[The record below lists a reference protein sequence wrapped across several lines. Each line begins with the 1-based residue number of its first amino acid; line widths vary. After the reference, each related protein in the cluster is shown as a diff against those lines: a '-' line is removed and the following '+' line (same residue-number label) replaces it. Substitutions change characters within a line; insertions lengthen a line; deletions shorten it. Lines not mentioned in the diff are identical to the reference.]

1 MKTDGY
7 IFTPELLQWRYFHR
21 PVVVQVL
28 VHVLLSSAHNEA
40 SAATLS
46 YRDMALQLHTTVKTI
61 RVAIDVLIAEKII
74 TKCSAPRASTKLY
87 VNSSHPLSHC
97 IIPWQ
102 RDQGA
107 QATAQYGAQIGAHT
121 RAQISQ
127 LQQSE
132 NQGCKVYYQ
141 DERGTDWGAVMG
153 IDGAQPRAQ
162 QKRGAQQKAQ
172 SRAQISQLQQSENQG
187 CKVYYQDERGTDWG
201 AVMGIDGAQPRA
213 QQKRGAQQKA
223 QSRAQISQSQT
234 SDNQDSYKDLDET
247 KGTDKDKAKGTLARE
262 GKKEKTET
270 KENLS
275 PEPPLKEKKEKKER
289 RQERAHTQTQKKE
302 KEKKVEDSEIK
313 FAEVL
318 RLFNR
323 LFLGTQV
330 KPISKMTPDRKKLV
344 AKFISDYSYEEVET
358 MLRKALNSDLLSGRK
373 DGGCYISFNWLFNPK
388 NYEPLMEGT
397 FDNPTVAASAKKK
410 PQPAS
415 SPVASAPPQPQHE
428 ETNEEIEARLRQK
441 EERKKAIE
449 REQTEA
455 LRQKYLGWIEAS
467 KKNPDGSM
475 AKMVRKAYKDGKL
488 AELGITWNPSVAEE
502 EQSLA
507 DLDDQTQSYL
517 QSLLSD

>member
-28 VHVLLSSAHNEA
+28 IHVLLSSAHNEA

-46 YRDMALQLHTTVKTI
+46 YRDLALQLHTTVKTI

-107 QATAQYGAQIGAHT
+107 QVTAHFGAQIG
-121 RAQISQ
+121 
-127 LQQSE
+127 
-132 NQGCKVYYQ
+132 
-141 DERGTDWGAVMG
+141 
-153 IDGAQPRAQ
+153 
-162 QKRGAQQKAQ
+162 AQ
-172 SRAQISQLQQSENQG
+172 SRAQIQSSEVPLNKG
-187 CKVYYQDERGTDWG
+187 DSEDSETSKGTDKG
-201 AVMGIDGAQPRA
+201 TDKGTNR
-213 QQKRGAQQKA
+213 A
-223 QSRAQISQSQT
+223 QSRAQTKQGAQPMAQSGAQISHSET
-234 SDNQDSYKDLDET
+234 PLNKGDSEDLEIV
-247 KGTDKDKAKGTLARE
+247 KGTDKDIAKGTEVRE
-262 GKKEKTET
+262 KKQI

-275 PEPPLKEKKEKKER
+275 PETPIKENKQRKEK
-289 RQERAHTQTQKKE
+289 AHPQTQKKE
-302 KEKKVEDSEIK
+302 KEKKSGDAETQFS
-313 FAEVL
+313 EVL

-344 AKFISDYSYEEVET
+344 AKFISDYSFEDIEP
-358 MLRKALNSDLLSGRK
+358 MLRKALDSDLLSGRK

-397 FDNPTVAASAKKK
+397 FDNPTIQAPATEKKLSK
-410 PQPAS
+410 PQQKKTPSPPS
-415 SPVASAPPQPQHE
+415 SDGSLSIGERWKLAQQSQQSAEAYRDKVNRSIILGHIDNLKKHPQDKQALQSLERFYRDGTIQRLGIDWTPPVEE
-428 ETNEEIEARLRQK
+428 ET
-441 EERKKAIE
+441 
-449 REQTEA
+449 
-455 LRQKYLGWIEAS
+455 
-467 KKNPDGSM
+467 KN
-475 AKMVRKAYKDGKL
+475 L
-488 AELGITWNPSVAEE
+488 L
-502 EQSLA
+502 
-507 DLDDQTQSYL
+507 DLDDKTQNYL

>member
-28 VHVLLSSAHNEA
+28 IHVLLSSAHNEA

-46 YRDMALQLHTTVKTI
+46 YRDLALQLHTTVKTI

-107 QATAQYGAQIGAHT
+107 QVTAHFWAQIGAQS
-121 RAQISQ
+121 RAQISHS
-127 LQQSE
+127 QQAD
-132 NQGCKVYYQ
+132 NQGYKVYYQ
-141 DERGTDWGAVMG
+141 DEHGTDWGAVMG
-153 IDGAQPRAQ
+153 TDGAQQRAQ
-162 QKRGAQQKAQ
+162 QKQGAQSRAQ
-172 SRAQISQLQQSENQG
+172 SRAQISHSETPLNKG
-187 CKVYYQDERGTDWG
+187 DSEDLSKV
-201 AVMGIDGAQPRA
+201 
-213 QQKRGAQQKA
+213 
-223 QSRAQISQSQT
+223 
-234 SDNQDSYKDLDET
+234 
-247 KGTDKDKAKGTLARE
+247 KGTDEDIAKGTLARK
-262 GKKEKTET
+262 GKKETKET
-270 KENLS
+270 KESLS
-275 PEPPLKEKKEKKER
+275 PEPPIKEKKER
-289 RQERAHTQTQKKE
+289 KERRQKRAPTQTQKKE
-302 KEKKVEDSEIK
+302 KEKKSVDAETQFS
-313 FAEVL
+313 EVL

-344 AKFISDYSYEEVET
+344 AKFISDYSFEDIEP

-397 FDNPTVAASAKKK
+397 FDNPSVEASAGKKS
-410 PQPAS
+410 QPS
-415 SPVASAPPQPQHE
+415 SSTPSSPPQPQHE
-428 ETNEEIEARLRQK
+428 ETNEEIEARLKRK
-441 EERKKAIE
+441 EERKKE
-449 REQTEA
+449 LEKEQAEA
-455 LRQKYLGWIEAS
+455 LRQKYLGWIEAA

-475 AKMVRKAYKDGKL
+475 AQMVKDAYKNGTL
-488 AELGITWNPSVAEE
+488 AKLGIDWTPPVEE
-502 EQSLA
+502 ETKNLL
-507 DLDDQTQSYL
+507 DLDDKTQNYL

>member
-28 VHVLLSSAHNEA
+28 IHVLLSSAHNEA

-46 YRDMALQLHTTVKTI
+46 YRDLALQLHTTVKTI

-107 QATAQYGAQIGAHT
+107 QVTAHFGAQIGAQS
-121 RAQISQ
+121 RAQIPTP
-127 LQQSE
+127 QQSD
-132 NQGCKVYYQ
+132 NQGCKVYHQ
-141 DERGTDWGAVMG
+141 AEKGTDEGTVKGTKGAQSRAQQKQ
-153 IDGAQPRAQ
+153 GAQPR
-162 QKRGAQQKAQ
+162 AQ
-172 SRAQISQLQQSENQG
+172 SRAQISHSETPLNKG
-187 CKVYYQDERGTDWG
+187 DSEDLSKV
-201 AVMGIDGAQPRA
+201 
-213 QQKRGAQQKA
+213 
-223 QSRAQISQSQT
+223 
-234 SDNQDSYKDLDET
+234 
-247 KGTDKDKAKGTLARE
+247 KGTDKDTAKGTEVRE
-262 GKKEKTET
+262 KKQI

-275 PEPPLKEKKEKKER
+275 PETTIKENKQRKEK
-289 RQERAHTQTQKKE
+289 AHPHTQKKE
-302 KEKKVEDSEIK
+302 KEKKSVDAETQFS
-313 FAEVL
+313 EVL

-344 AKFISDYSYEEVET
+344 AKFISDYSYDDVEP

-388 NYEPLMEGT
+388 NYEPLIEGT
-397 FDNPTVAASAKKK
+397 FDNPSVEASAGKKSIPKPAGSPK
-410 PQPAS
+410 PQQA
-415 SPVASAPPQPQHE
+415 
-428 ETNEEIEARLRQK
+428 ETSEEIEARLKQK
-441 EERKKAIE
+441 EEAQRAKEKAE
-449 REQTEA
+449 TDA
-455 LRQKYLGWIEAS
+455 LRQKYQEWIESAA
-467 KKNPDGSM
+467 KNPNGSM
-475 AKMVRKAYKDGKL
+475 AKMVRQAYDNGTL
-488 AELGITWNPSVAEE
+488 ARLGIVWNPSVAEE

-517 QSLLSD
+517 QSILRD

>member
-28 VHVLLSSAHNEA
+28 IHVLLSSAHNEA

-46 YRDMALQLHTTVKTI
+46 YRDLALQLHTTVKTI

-107 QATAQYGAQIGAHT
+107 QVTAHFGAQIGAQS
-121 RAQISQ
+121 RAQI
-127 LQQSE
+127 QSSE
-132 NQGCKVYYQ
+132 VPLNKGDSEDSETSK
-141 DERGTDWGAVMG
+141 GTDKGTIKGTNRAQSRAQTKQ
-153 IDGAQPRAQ
+153 GAQPR
-162 QKRGAQQKAQ
+162 AQ
-172 SRAQISQLQQSENQG
+172 SRAQISHSETPLNKG
-187 CKVYYQDERGTDWG
+187 
-201 AVMGIDGAQPRA
+201 
-213 QQKRGAQQKA
+213 
-223 QSRAQISQSQT
+223 
-234 SDNQDSYKDLDET
+234 DSEDLEIV
-247 KGTDKDKAKGTLARE
+247 KGTDKDIAKGTEVRE
-262 GKKEKTET
+262 KKQI

-275 PEPPLKEKKEKKER
+275 PETPIKENKQRKEK
-289 RQERAHTQTQKKE
+289 AHPQTQKKE
-302 KEKKVEDSEIK
+302 KEKKSGDAETQFS
-313 FAEVL
+313 EVL

-344 AKFISDYSYEEVET
+344 AKFISDYSFEDIEP
-358 MLRKALNSDLLSGRK
+358 MLRKALDSDLLSGRK

-397 FDNPTVAASAKKK
+397 FDNPSVEASARKK
-410 PQPAS
+410 PQPS
-415 SPVASAPPQPQHE
+415 SSTPSSSPQPQHE
-428 ETNEEIEARLRQK
+428 ETNEEIEARLKRK
-441 EERKKAIE
+441 EERKKE
-449 REQTEA
+449 LEKEQAEA
-455 LRQKYLGWIEAS
+455 LRQKYLGWIEAA

-475 AKMVRKAYKDGKL
+475 AQMVKDAYKNGTL
-488 AELGITWNPSVAEE
+488 AKLGIDWTPPVEE
-502 EQSLA
+502 ETKNLL
-507 DLDDQTQSYL
+507 DLDDKTQNYL
-517 QSLLSD
+517 QSILRD

>member
-28 VHVLLSSAHNEA
+28 IHVLLSSAHNEA

-46 YRDMALQLHTTVKTI
+46 YRDLALQLHTTVKTI

-107 QATAQYGAQIGAHT
+107 QVTAHFGAQIGAQS
-121 RAQISQ
+121 RAQI
-127 LQQSE
+127 QSSE
-132 NQGCKVYYQ
+132 VPLNKGDSEDSETSK
-141 DERGTDWGAVMG
+141 GTDKGTKRAQSRAQPKQ
-153 IDGAQPRAQ
+153 GAQP
-162 QKRGAQQKAQ
+162 KAQ
-172 SRAQISQLQQSENQG
+172 SRAQISHAETPLNKGDSE
-187 CKVYYQDERGTDWG
+187 
-201 AVMGIDGAQPRA
+201 
-213 QQKRGAQQKA
+213 
-223 QSRAQISQSQT
+223 
-234 SDNQDSYKDLDET
+234 DLEIV
-247 KGTDKDKAKGTLARE
+247 KGTDKGIEKGTEVRE
-262 GKKEKTET
+262 KKQI

-275 PEPPLKEKKEKKER
+275 PETPIKENKQRKEK
-289 RQERAHTQTQKKE
+289 AHPQTQKKE
-302 KEKKVEDSEIK
+302 KEKKLGDAETQFS
-313 FAEVL
+313 EVL

-344 AKFISDYSYEEVET
+344 AKFISDYSFEDIEP
-358 MLRKALNSDLLSGRK
+358 MLRKALDSDLLSGRK

-397 FDNPTVAASAKKK
+397 FDNPTIAASAEKK
-410 PQPAS
+410 PSKPQQKKTPSPPS
-415 SPVASAPPQPQHE
+415 SDDSLSIGERWKLAQQSHQSAEAYRDKVNRSIILGHIDNLKKHPQDKQALQSLERFYRDGTIQRLGIDWTPPVEE
-428 ETNEEIEARLRQK
+428 ET
-441 EERKKAIE
+441 
-449 REQTEA
+449 
-455 LRQKYLGWIEAS
+455 
-467 KKNPDGSM
+467 KN
-475 AKMVRKAYKDGKL
+475 L
-488 AELGITWNPSVAEE
+488 L
-502 EQSLA
+502 
-507 DLDDQTQSYL
+507 DLDDKTQNYL

>member
-28 VHVLLSSAHNEA
+28 IHVLLSSAHNEA

-46 YRDMALQLHTTVKTI
+46 YRDLALQLHTTVKTI

-107 QATAQYGAQIGAHT
+107 QVTAHFGAQIGAQS
-121 RAQISQ
+121 RAQI
-127 LQQSE
+127 QSSE
-132 NQGCKVYYQ
+132 VPLNKGDSEDSETSK
-141 DERGTDWGAVMG
+141 GTDKGTDKGTNRAQSRAQPKQ
-153 IDGAQPRAQ
+153 GAQPR
-162 QKRGAQQKAQ
+162 AQ
-172 SRAQISQLQQSENQG
+172 SRAQISHSETPLNKG
-187 CKVYYQDERGTDWG
+187 
-201 AVMGIDGAQPRA
+201 
-213 QQKRGAQQKA
+213 
-223 QSRAQISQSQT
+223 
-234 SDNQDSYKDLDET
+234 DSEDLEIV
-247 KGTDKDKAKGTLARE
+247 KGTDKDIAKGTEVRE
-262 GKKEKTET
+262 KKQI

-275 PEPPLKEKKEKKER
+275 PETPIKENKQRKEK
-289 RQERAHTQTQKKE
+289 AHPQTQKKE
-302 KEKKVEDSEIK
+302 KEKKSGDAETQFS
-313 FAEVL
+313 EVL

-344 AKFISDYSYEEVET
+344 AKFISDYSFEDIEP
-358 MLRKALNSDLLSGRK
+358 MLRKALDSDLLSGRK

-397 FDNPTVAASAKKK
+397 FDNPTIQASATEKK
-410 PQPAS
+410 PSKPQQKKTPSPPS
-415 SPVASAPPQPQHE
+415 SDGSLSIGERWKLAQQSQQSAEAYRDKVNRSIILGHIDNLKKHPQDKQALQSLERFYREGTIQRLGIEWNPPVEE
-428 ETNEEIEARLRQK
+428 ET
-441 EERKKAIE
+441 
-449 REQTEA
+449 
-455 LRQKYLGWIEAS
+455 
-467 KKNPDGSM
+467 KN
-475 AKMVRKAYKDGKL
+475 L
-488 AELGITWNPSVAEE
+488 L
-502 EQSLA
+502 
-507 DLDDQTQSYL
+507 DLDDKTQNYL

>member
-28 VHVLLSSAHNEA
+28 IHVLLSSAHNEA

-46 YRDMALQLHTTVKTI
+46 YRDLALQLHTTVKTI

-107 QATAQYGAQIGAHT
+107 QITAHFGAQIGAQL
-121 RAQISQ
+121 RAQIPIP
-127 LQQSE
+127 QQSD
-132 NQGCKVYYQ
+132 NQGCKIYHQ
-141 DERGTDWGAVMG
+141 AEKGTDEGTVKGTKGAQSRAQPKQ
-153 IDGAQPRAQ
+153 GAQPRAQ
-162 QKRGAQQKAQ
+162 SG
-172 SRAQISQLQQSENQG
+172 AQISHSETPLNKG
-187 CKVYYQDERGTDWG
+187 DSEDLSKV
-201 AVMGIDGAQPRA
+201 
-213 QQKRGAQQKA
+213 
-223 QSRAQISQSQT
+223 
-234 SDNQDSYKDLDET
+234 
-247 KGTDKDKAKGTLARE
+247 KGTDKDTAKGTEVRE
-262 GKKEKTET
+262 KKQI

-275 PEPPLKEKKEKKER
+275 PETPIKENKQRKEK
-289 RQERAHTQTQKKE
+289 AHPQTQKKE
-302 KEKKVEDSEIK
+302 KEKKSGDAETQFS
-313 FAEVL
+313 EVL

-344 AKFISDYSYEEVET
+344 AKFISDYSFEDIEP
-358 MLRKALNSDLLSGRK
+358 MLRKALDSDLLSGRK

-397 FDNPTVAASAKKK
+397 FDNPTVEASAGKKSIPKPAGSPK
-410 PQPAS
+410 PQ
-415 SPVASAPPQPQHE
+415 QE
-428 ETNEEIEARLRQK
+428 ETNEEIEARLKQK
-441 EERKKAIE
+441 EEAQKAKE
-449 REQTEA
+449 KAETDA
-455 LRQKYLGWIEAS
+455 LRQKYQEWIESAA
-467 KKNPDGSM
+467 KNPNGSM
-475 AKMVRKAYKDGKL
+475 AKMVRQAYDNGTL
-488 AELGITWNPSVAEE
+488 AKLGIVWNPSVAEE

-517 QSLLSD
+517 QSLLRD

>member
-28 VHVLLSSAHNEA
+28 IHVLLSSAHNEA

-46 YRDMALQLHTTVKTI
+46 YRDLALQLHTTVKTI

-107 QATAQYGAQIGAHT
+107 QVTAHFGAQIGAQS
-121 RAQISQ
+121 RAQI
-127 LQQSE
+127 QSSE
-132 NQGCKVYYQ
+132 VPLNKGDSEDSETSK
-141 DERGTDWGAVMG
+141 GTDKGTDKGTNRAQSRAQTKQ
-153 IDGAQPRAQ
+153 GAQTR
-162 QKRGAQQKAQ
+162 AQ
-172 SRAQISQLQQSENQG
+172 SRAQISHSETPLNKG
-187 CKVYYQDERGTDWG
+187 
-201 AVMGIDGAQPRA
+201 
-213 QQKRGAQQKA
+213 
-223 QSRAQISQSQT
+223 
-234 SDNQDSYKDLDET
+234 DSEDLEIV
-247 KGTDKDKAKGTLARE
+247 KGTDKGIAKGTEVRE
-262 GKKEKTET
+262 KKQI

-275 PEPPLKEKKEKKER
+275 PETPIKENKQRKEK
-289 RQERAHTQTQKKE
+289 AHPQTQKKE
-302 KEKKVEDSEIK
+302 KEKKSGDAETQFS
-313 FAEVL
+313 EVL

-344 AKFISDYSYEEVET
+344 AKFISDYSFEDIEP
-358 MLRKALNSDLLSGRK
+358 MLRKALDSDLLSGRK

-397 FDNPTVAASAKKK
+397 FDNPTIAASAEKK
-410 PQPAS
+410 PSKPQQKKTPSPPS
-415 SPVASAPPQPQHE
+415 SDDSLSIGERWKLAQQSQQSAEAYRDKVNRSIILGHIDNLKKHPQDKQALQSLERFYRDGTIQRLGIDWTPPVEE
-428 ETNEEIEARLRQK
+428 ET
-441 EERKKAIE
+441 
-449 REQTEA
+449 
-455 LRQKYLGWIEAS
+455 
-467 KKNPDGSM
+467 KN
-475 AKMVRKAYKDGKL
+475 L
-488 AELGITWNPSVAEE
+488 L
-502 EQSLA
+502 
-507 DLDDQTQSYL
+507 DLDDKTQNYL

>member
-28 VHVLLSSAHNEA
+28 IHVLLSSAHNEA

-46 YRDMALQLHTTVKTI
+46 YRDLALQLHTTVKTI

-107 QATAQYGAQIGAHT
+107 QVTAHIGAQIGAQS
-121 RAQISQ
+121 RAQI
-127 LQQSE
+127 QSSE
-132 NQGCKVYYQ
+132 VPLNKGDSEDSETSK
-141 DERGTDWGAVMG
+141 GTDKGTIKGTNRAQSRAQTKQ
-153 IDGAQPRAQ
+153 GAQPRAQ
-162 QKRGAQQKAQ
+162 SG
-172 SRAQISQLQQSENQG
+172 AQISHSETPLNKG
-187 CKVYYQDERGTDWG
+187 
-201 AVMGIDGAQPRA
+201 
-213 QQKRGAQQKA
+213 
-223 QSRAQISQSQT
+223 
-234 SDNQDSYKDLDET
+234 DSEDLEIV
-247 KGTDKDKAKGTLARE
+247 KGTDKDIAKGTEVRE
-262 GKKEKTET
+262 KKQI

-275 PEPPLKEKKEKKER
+275 PETPIKENKQRKEK
-289 RQERAHTQTQKKE
+289 AHPQTQKKE
-302 KEKKVEDSEIK
+302 KEKKSGDAETQFS
-313 FAEVL
+313 EVL

-344 AKFISDYSYEEVET
+344 AKFISDYSFEDIEP
-358 MLRKALNSDLLSGRK
+358 MLRKALDSDLLSGRK

-397 FDNPTVAASAKKK
+397 FDNPTIQASVTEKK
-410 PQPAS
+410 PSKPQQKKTPSPPS
-415 SPVASAPPQPQHE
+415 SDGSLSIGERWKLAQQSKQSAEAYRDKVNRSIILGHINNLKKHPQDKQALQSLERFYRDGTIQRLDIDWTPPVEE
-428 ETNEEIEARLRQK
+428 ET
-441 EERKKAIE
+441 
-449 REQTEA
+449 
-455 LRQKYLGWIEAS
+455 
-467 KKNPDGSM
+467 KN
-475 AKMVRKAYKDGKL
+475 L
-488 AELGITWNPSVAEE
+488 L
-502 EQSLA
+502 
-507 DLDDQTQSYL
+507 DLDDKTQNYL

>member
-28 VHVLLSSAHNEA
+28 IHVLLSSAHNEA

-46 YRDMALQLHTTVKTI
+46 YRDLALQLHTTVKTI

-107 QATAQYGAQIGAHT
+107 QVTAHFGAQIGAQS
-121 RAQISQ
+121 RAQI
-127 LQQSE
+127 QSSE
-132 NQGCKVYYQ
+132 VPLNKGDSEDSETSK
-141 DERGTDWGAVMG
+141 GTDKGTIKGTKRAQSRAQPKQ
-153 IDGAQPRAQ
+153 GAQPR
-162 QKRGAQQKAQ
+162 AQ
-172 SRAQISQLQQSENQG
+172 SRAQISHTETPLNKGDSE
-187 CKVYYQDERGTDWG
+187 
-201 AVMGIDGAQPRA
+201 
-213 QQKRGAQQKA
+213 
-223 QSRAQISQSQT
+223 
-234 SDNQDSYKDLDET
+234 DLEIV
-247 KGTDKDKAKGTLARE
+247 KGTDKDIAKGTEVRE
-262 GKKEKTET
+262 KKQI

-275 PEPPLKEKKEKKER
+275 PETPIKENKQRKEK
-289 RQERAHTQTQKKE
+289 AHPQTQKKE
-302 KEKKVEDSEIK
+302 KEKKSGDAETQFS
-313 FAEVL
+313 EVL

-344 AKFISDYSYEEVET
+344 AKFISDYSFEDIEP
-358 MLRKALNSDLLSGRK
+358 MLRKALDSDLLSGRK

-397 FDNPTVAASAKKK
+397 FDNPTIAASAEKK
-410 PQPAS
+410 PSKPQQKKTP
-415 SPVASAPPQPQHE
+415 SPPPSDGSLSIGERWKLAQQSQQSAEAYRDKVNRSIILGHIDNLKKHPQDKQALQSLERFYRDGTIQRLGIEWTPPVEE
-428 ETNEEIEARLRQK
+428 ET
-441 EERKKAIE
+441 
-449 REQTEA
+449 
-455 LRQKYLGWIEAS
+455 
-467 KKNPDGSM
+467 KN
-475 AKMVRKAYKDGKL
+475 L
-488 AELGITWNPSVAEE
+488 L
-502 EQSLA
+502 
-507 DLDDQTQSYL
+507 DLDDKTQNYL

>member
-28 VHVLLSSAHNEA
+28 IHVLLSSAHNEA

-46 YRDMALQLHTTVKTI
+46 YRDLALQLHTTVKTI

-107 QATAQYGAQIGAHT
+107 QVTAHFGAQIGAQS
-121 RAQISQ
+121 RAQI
-127 LQQSE
+127 QSSE
-132 NQGCKVYYQ
+132 VPLNKGDSEDSETSK
-141 DERGTDWGAVMG
+141 GTDKGTIKGTKRAQSRAQPKQ
-153 IDGAQPRAQ
+153 GAQP
-162 QKRGAQQKAQ
+162 KAQ
-172 SRAQISQLQQSENQG
+172 SRAQISHSETPLNKG
-187 CKVYYQDERGTDWG
+187 
-201 AVMGIDGAQPRA
+201 
-213 QQKRGAQQKA
+213 
-223 QSRAQISQSQT
+223 
-234 SDNQDSYKDLDET
+234 DSEDLEIV
-247 KGTDKDKAKGTLARE
+247 KGTDKGIAKGTEVRE
-262 GKKEKTET
+262 KKQI

-275 PEPPLKEKKEKKER
+275 PETPIKENKQRKEK
-289 RQERAHTQTQKKE
+289 AHPQTQKKE
-302 KEKKVEDSEIK
+302 KEKKSGDAETQFS
-313 FAEVL
+313 EVL

-344 AKFISDYSYEEVET
+344 AKFISDYSFEDIEP
-358 MLRKALNSDLLSGRK
+358 MLRKALDSDLLSGRK

-397 FDNPTVAASAKKK
+397 FDNPSVEASAGKKS
-410 PQPAS
+410 QPS
-415 SPVASAPPQPQHE
+415 SSTPSSPQHE
-428 ETNEEIEARLRQK
+428 ETNEEIEARLKRK
-441 EERKKAIE
+441 EERKKE
-449 REQTEA
+449 LEKEQAEA
-455 LRQKYLGWIEAS
+455 LRQKYLGWIEAA

-475 AKMVRKAYKDGKL
+475 AQMVKDAYKNGTL
-488 AELGITWNPSVAEE
+488 AKLGIDWTPPVEE
-502 EQSLA
+502 ETKNLL
-507 DLDDQTQSYL
+507 DLDDKTQNYL
-517 QSLLSD
+517 QSLLSN

>member
-28 VHVLLSSAHNEA
+28 IHVLLSSAHNEA

-46 YRDMALQLHTTVKTI
+46 YRDLALQLHTTVKTI

-107 QATAQYGAQIGAHT
+107 QVTAHFGAQIGAQS
-121 RAQISQ
+121 RAQI
-127 LQQSE
+127 QSSE
-132 NQGCKVYYQ
+132 VPLNKGDSEDSETSK
-141 DERGTDWGAVMG
+141 GTDKGTIKGTNRAQSRAQTKQ
-153 IDGAQPRAQ
+153 GAQPM
-162 QKRGAQQKAQ
+162 AQ
-172 SRAQISQLQQSENQG
+172 SRAQISHTETPLNKGDSE
-187 CKVYYQDERGTDWG
+187 
-201 AVMGIDGAQPRA
+201 
-213 QQKRGAQQKA
+213 
-223 QSRAQISQSQT
+223 
-234 SDNQDSYKDLDET
+234 DLSKT
-247 KGTDKDKAKGTLARE
+247 KGTDKDIAKGTEVRE
-262 GKKEKTET
+262 KKQI

-275 PEPPLKEKKEKKER
+275 PETPIKENKQRKEK
-289 RQERAHTQTQKKE
+289 AHPQTQKKE
-302 KEKKVEDSEIK
+302 KEKKSGDAETQFS
-313 FAEVL
+313 EVL

-344 AKFISDYSYEEVET
+344 AKFISDYSFEDIEP
-358 MLRKALNSDLLSGRK
+358 MLRKALDSDLLSGRK

-397 FDNPTVAASAKKK
+397 FDNPTIAASAEKK
-410 PQPAS
+410 PSKPQQKKTPSPPS
-415 SPVASAPPQPQHE
+415 SDESLSIGERWKLAQQSQQSAEAYRDKVNRSIILGHIDNLKKHPQDKQALQSLERFYRDGTIQRLGIDWTPPVEE
-428 ETNEEIEARLRQK
+428 ET
-441 EERKKAIE
+441 
-449 REQTEA
+449 
-455 LRQKYLGWIEAS
+455 
-467 KKNPDGSM
+467 KN
-475 AKMVRKAYKDGKL
+475 L
-488 AELGITWNPSVAEE
+488 L
-502 EQSLA
+502 
-507 DLDDQTQSYL
+507 DLDDKTQNYL

>member
-28 VHVLLSSAHNEA
+28 IHVLLSSAHNEA

-46 YRDMALQLHTTVKTI
+46 YRDLALQLHTTVKTI

-107 QATAQYGAQIGAHT
+107 QVTAHFGAQIGAQS
-121 RAQISQ
+121 RAQI
-127 LQQSE
+127 QSSE
-132 NQGCKVYYQ
+132 VPLNKGDSEDSETSK
-141 DERGTDWGAVMG
+141 GTDKGTIKGTKRAQSRAQPKQ
-153 IDGAQPRAQ
+153 GAQSR
-162 QKRGAQQKAQ
+162 AQ
-172 SRAQISQLQQSENQG
+172 SRAQISHSEPPLNKG
-187 CKVYYQDERGTDWG
+187 DSEDSSKV
-201 AVMGIDGAQPRA
+201 
-213 QQKRGAQQKA
+213 
-223 QSRAQISQSQT
+223 
-234 SDNQDSYKDLDET
+234 
-247 KGTDKDKAKGTLARE
+247 KGTDKGIAKGTEVRE
-262 GKKEKTET
+262 KKQI

-275 PEPPLKEKKEKKER
+275 PETPIKENKQRKEK
-289 RQERAHTQTQKKE
+289 AHPQTQKKE
-302 KEKKVEDSEIK
+302 KEKKSGDAETQFS
-313 FAEVL
+313 EVL

-344 AKFISDYSYEEVET
+344 AKFISDYSFEDIEP
-358 MLRKALNSDLLSGRK
+358 MLRKALDSDLLSGRK

-397 FDNPTVAASAKKK
+397 FDNPSVEASAGKKS
-410 PQPAS
+410 QPS
-415 SPVASAPPQPQHE
+415 SSTPSSPPQPQHE
-428 ETNEEIEARLRQK
+428 ETNEEIEARLKRK
-441 EERKKAIE
+441 EERKKE
-449 REQTEA
+449 LEKEQAEA
-455 LRQKYLGWIEAS
+455 LRQKYLGWIEAA

-475 AKMVRKAYKDGKL
+475 AQMVKDAYKNGTL
-488 AELGITWNPSVAEE
+488 AKLGIDWTPPVEE
-502 EQSLA
+502 ETKNLL
-507 DLDDQTQSYL
+507 DLDDKTQNYL
-517 QSLLSD
+517 QSILSD

>member
-28 VHVLLSSAHNEA
+28 IHVLLSSAHNEA

-46 YRDMALQLHTTVKTI
+46 YRDLALQLHTTVKTI

-107 QATAQYGAQIGAHT
+107 QVTAHFGAQIGAQS
-121 RAQISQ
+121 RAQI
-127 LQQSE
+127 QSSE
-132 NQGCKVYYQ
+132 VPLNKGDSEDSETSK
-141 DERGTDWGAVMG
+141 GTDKGTIKGTNRAQSRAQPKQ
-153 IDGAQPRAQ
+153 GAQPR
-162 QKRGAQQKAQ
+162 AQ
-172 SRAQISQLQQSENQG
+172 SRAQISHSETPLNKG
-187 CKVYYQDERGTDWG
+187 
-201 AVMGIDGAQPRA
+201 
-213 QQKRGAQQKA
+213 
-223 QSRAQISQSQT
+223 
-234 SDNQDSYKDLDET
+234 DSEDLEIV
-247 KGTDKDKAKGTLARE
+247 KGTDKGIAKGTEVRE
-262 GKKEKTET
+262 KKQI

-275 PEPPLKEKKEKKER
+275 PETPIKENKQRKEK
-289 RQERAHTQTQKKE
+289 AHPQTQKKE
-302 KEKKVEDSEIK
+302 KEKKSGDAETQFS
-313 FAEVL
+313 EVL

-344 AKFISDYSYEEVET
+344 AKFISDYSFEDIET
-358 MLRKALNSDLLSGRK
+358 MLRKALDSDLLSGRK

-397 FDNPTVAASAKKK
+397 FDNPTIQASATEKK
-410 PQPAS
+410 PSKPQQKKTPSPPS
-415 SPVASAPPQPQHE
+415 SDGSLSIGERWKLAQQSKQSAEAYRDKINRSIILGHIDNLKKHPQDKQALQSLERFYRDGTIQRLGIDWTPPVEE
-428 ETNEEIEARLRQK
+428 ET
-441 EERKKAIE
+441 
-449 REQTEA
+449 
-455 LRQKYLGWIEAS
+455 
-467 KKNPDGSM
+467 KN
-475 AKMVRKAYKDGKL
+475 L
-488 AELGITWNPSVAEE
+488 L
-502 EQSLA
+502 
-507 DLDDQTQSYL
+507 DLDDKTQNYL